1 MRSSKELALRAQLA
15 EVESARAHIHE
26 DINEVE
32 PVEAE
37 AHWKKLDE
45 VLELRK
51 KIVTALRPMVGAEL
65 L

>member
-1 MRSSKELALRAQLA
+1 MRSNKELALRAQLA
-15 EVESARAHIHE
+15 EVESARAYIHE
-26 DINEVE
+26 DIDEVE
-32 PVEAE
+32 PAEAE